1 MVDGSLAERALAER
15 RMREVNE
22 AWHVLKDPVRRR
34 RYDDGRIATTSRSRP
49 GTTRPA
55 PPSGVEPRADD
66 DDLVEILGDVGPVQ
80 AGLFRHGP
88 WAVLVVVLGLIFVV
102 TAYAASDKTVD
113 APARA
118 DAGSCVNVASGPVT
132 TVVPC
137 SGPHELRIVQ
147 RVPEGADCP
156 TDTEKRRLGSDGYLD
171 CVRSD

>member
-1 MVDGSLAERALAER
+1 MVDGSPAERALAER

-22 AWHVLKDPVRRR
+22 AWQVLKDPARRR
-34 RYDDGRIATTSRSRP
+34 RYDDGQIATSRSRP
-49 GTTRPA
+49 GPARPA
-55 PPSGVEPRADD
+55 PPWGVEPRADD
-66 DDLVEILGDVGPVQ
+66 DDLVEVLGAVGPVQ

-88 WAVLVVVLGLIFVV
+88 WAFLVVVLGLIFVV

-113 APARA
+113 VPARA
-118 DAGSCVNVASGPVT
+118 VAGSCVNVASGPVT